1 MPATGLSLVWIVYPL
16 AFGCGAGVVYTAL
29 RFFTPQ
35 IRELIERE
43 HRDYEEVLS
52 DLFLEG
58 ISTRQLVLLRYAVA
72 PGLAVLVYLGTGS
85 ILFGLAAGLV
95 LFFAPGRYL
104 SVARER
110 RRAKIEDQ
118 VLDLINSFIATT
130 KSGMNLTQS
139 VEEVAGRMPPPI
151 AQEFAMVL
159 ERMRTGQTLEAALR
173 ACDERLNIPNL
184 SLVIQSIIVN
194 EQRGGPLP
202 ELLEKLADSLRE
214 IRRVEER
221 VKTETSGI
229 KLSSKIMAAMPL
241 VVGFM
246 LYLVAPEHI
255 MMLFTTVLGNVVL
268 VIAGMLDWIG
278 FMIIKKLG
286 DLEV

>member
-1 MPATGLSLVWIVYPL
+1 MPATTLSLLWMAYPL
-16 AFGCGAGVVYTAL
+16 AFGCGAGMVYTAV
-29 RFFTPQ
+29 RFFAPQ
-35 IRELIERE
+35 IRERLERE
-43 HRDYEEVLS
+43 RRDYEEVLS
-52 DLFLEG
+52 DLFMEG
-58 ISTRQLVLLRYAVA
+58 ISARQLVLLKYAAA
-72 PGLAVLVYLGTGS
+72 PGIAVLVYLGTES
-85 ILFGLAAGLV
+85 ILFGVALGIV
-95 LFFAPGRYL
+95 LFFAPGKYL
-104 SVARER
+104 SLTRER

-118 VLDLINSFIATT
+118 VLDLITSFVATT
-130 KSGMNLTQS
+130 KSGMNLSQS
-139 VEEVAGRMPPPI
+139 VEEVATRMPPPI

-159 ERMRTGQTLEAALR
+159 QRMRAGQTLEAALR
-173 ACDERLNIPNL
+173 ACDERLDLPNL
-184 SLVIQSIIVN
+184 SLVIRSIIVN

-202 ELLEKLADSLRE
+202 ELLEKIGESLRE

-241 VVGFM
+241 LVGFM

-255 MMLFTTVLGNVVL
+255 MMLFTTFLGNVVL